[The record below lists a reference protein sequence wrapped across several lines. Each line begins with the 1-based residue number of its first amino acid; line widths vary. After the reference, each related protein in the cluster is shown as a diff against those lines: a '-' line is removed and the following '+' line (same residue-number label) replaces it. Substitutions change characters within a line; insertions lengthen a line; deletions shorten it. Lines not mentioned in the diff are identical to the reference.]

1 MANTVSAGLVD
12 DRRYCWVCFAT
23 DEEDSTATWLQPC
36 RCRGTSRWVHES
48 CLQRWIDEKQKGN
61 ALTSV
66 YCPQCNTEYLI
77 VFPPMG
83 RFILVLDVVN
93 QIVYRVCPF
102 VAAGCV
108 IGAIYWTAVT
118 YGALTVMQ
126 VVGTEEALTLME
138 QADPLF
144 LLVGLPTI
152 PILLILGRLVHW
164 EEALLKFLN
173 RTIPRF
179 PVFKYI
185 LPSFRLPVVA
195 APSQGVEIPPLS
207 DPVSATRVVC
217 GAIVFP
223 SMAVLLGKLLFN
235 PAQSSLKRAFLGGL
249 TFVALKGFFKIYY
262 RHQTH
267 VRQCRRRVLDFPSE
281 ETRSSTQGDSTL

>member
-1 MANTVSAGLVD
+1 
-12 DRRYCWVCFAT
+12 
-23 DEEDSTATWLQPC
+23 
-36 RCRGTSRWVHES
+36 
-48 CLQRWIDEKQKGN
+48 
-61 ALTSV
+61 
-66 YCPQCNTEYLI
+66 
-77 VFPPMG
+77 
-83 RFILVLDVVN
+83 
-93 QIVYRVCPF
+93 
-102 VAAGCV
+102 
-108 IGAIYWTAVT
+108 
-118 YGALTVMQ
+118 MQ

-138 QADPLF
+138 QVCVHGISTGSRLTEKRNLSETLDRQLLLRTSSKLTYELKIIYFTWIYNWHSISNKNLFHFVITMYKFNFIDFIYLNICNGILKLWCYSFLLQADPLF

-235 PAQSSLKRAFLGGL
+235 PAQSSLKRAFL
-249 TFVALKGFFKIYY
+249 VSFFNGAPFSL
-262 RHQTH
+262 
-267 VRQCRRRVLDFPSE
+267 V
-281 ETRSSTQGDSTL
+281 ETSSSYEKLRPAYELIPIKQAQIWNDEIE